1 MSELPPIRT
10 SPGETANIP
19 ALRLAVQ
26 EALLTGT
33 DEGERIQQAE
43 RLGVAGIEYNA
54 NGLAERVMDIC
65 AALEDTPLTAATV
78 HLGWDANFVA
88 TEERVRQQAL
98 DQLRHA
104 MTDAVDIGAGGVVLV
119 PHTGATL
126 GLPDL
131 MPLKAPIQIA
141 VELMTLH
148 LRTLSDL
155 AYVFGIKLYLQPVN
169 RYVSAFLNH
178 LEQGVELRRRIKF
191 SEHVLLA
198 ADTYHMSMTEDNPLE
213 ALEDASQSI
222 GHLYLVEH
230 NGRLPG
236 TGVVDFATVRETLTD
251 MVGWAVL
258 THYTT
263 EADRPRPLALK
274 RSVTHLQEAGF

>member
-54 NGLAERVMDIC
+54 NGLSERVMDIC

-169 RYVSAFLNH
+169 
-178 LEQGVELRRRIKF
+178 
-191 SEHVLLA
+191 
-198 ADTYHMSMTEDNPLE
+198 
-213 ALEDASQSI
+213 
-222 GHLYLVEH
+222 
-230 NGRLPG
+230 
-236 TGVVDFATVRETLTD
+236 
-251 MVGWAVL
+251 
-258 THYTT
+258 
-263 EADRPRPLALK
+263 
-274 RSVTHLQEAGF
+274 